1 MAGISVNLL
10 RNKQNVTENIEDYR
24 VIAGENNATT
34 VLVTFPEEY
43 ENYSKRVD
51 FKNIRKEKWTLGLYT
66 PEDPSTEYDSNFDK
80 LNFAFT
86 IPDAVS
92 VNGELQIQFIAYLAD
107 GSETLVPFQVI
118 KIEVEESILYATKQG
133 SRNPDLI
140 VSAFA
145 NSNRALEIAEDAF
158 SRIENA
164 ERAALAAEASARSAQ
179 NSATSAQNSA
189 TSANTRAQNAETS
202 AQNAENSARSA
213 QQSAQNAENSANTA
227 VTNSNTAIQTA
238 NTANTKSNNAVATAN
253 TANTKADK
261 VVEIIDTLTVSSEE
275 IGSEEQIAV
284 EIQTNQSNQHKN
296 IKFSIPAPKQGKSY
310 RNLGDWNATTNYVN
324 NTYYIDTV
332 FYEGCSYF
340 CKVSNKNKTPIP
352 SEESEY
358 WGLLAI
364 KGSDAGVVIVDN
376 LDSDRSDYVLSAKQG
391 KVLKEINCNVVQR
404 SSNGT
409 ETTINNIVLV
419 EV

>member
-10 RNKQNVTENIEDYR
+10 RNKQNTIENIEDYK

-34 VLVTFPEEY
+34 VLVHFPEEY

-51 FKNIRKEKWTLGLYT
+51 FKNIRKEKWTIGLYT
-66 PEDPSTEYDSNFDK
+66 PEDENMSYGSSFDK

-92 VNGELQIQFIAYLAD
+92 VNGELQMQFVAYLAD
-107 GSETLVPFQVI
+107 GTDTVVPFQII
-118 KIEVEESILYATKQG
+118 KIEVEESVLYATKQG

-140 VSAFA
+140 VQAYE
-145 NSNRALEIAEDAF
+145 NSNTALELARDSF
-158 SRIENA
+158 NRIENA
-164 ERAALAAEASARSAQ
+164 ERAALAAEASASAAQTSAQNAQ
-179 NSATSAQNSA
+179 NSAS
-189 TSANTRAQNAETS
+189 SANTRATNAETSARNAENSARNAETS
-202 AQNAENSARSA
+202 AQNAENSA
-213 QQSAQNAENSANTA
+213 NIA

-238 NTANTKSNNAVATAN
+238 NNANTKSDNAVATAN
-253 TANTKADK
+253 SANTKSDK
-261 VVEIIDTLTVSSEE
+261 VVEIIDNLTVSSQE
-275 IGSEEQIAV
+275 IGSEDPISV
-284 EIQTNQSNQHKN
+284 EIQTNSSNQHKN
-296 IKFSIPAPKQGKSY
+296 IKFNIPAPKQGKSY
-310 RNLGDWNATTNYVN
+310 RNLGDWNSTTNYVN

-352 SEESEY
+352 SEENDY
-358 WGLLAI
+358 WGMLAI
-364 KGSDAGVVIVDN
+364 KGSDAGVVIVDD

-391 KVLKEINCNVVQR
+391 KVLKEMNCKVVQK
-404 SSNGT
+404 NLDDT
-409 ETTINNIVLV
+409 ETIINNIILV

>member
-1 MAGISVNLL
+1 MAGINVNLL
-10 RNKQNVTENIEDYR
+10 RNKQNTTENIEDYK

-34 VLVTFPEEY
+34 VLVHFPEEY

-66 PEDPSTEYDSNFDK
+66 PEDETIVYDEHFDK

-92 VNGELQIQFIAYLAD
+92 VNGELLIQFIAYLAD
-107 GSETLVPFQVI
+107 ESETIVPFQLV

-140 VSAFA
+140 VKAYE
-145 NSNRALEIAEDAF
+145 NSNKALELARDSF
-158 SRIENA
+158 NRIENA
-164 ERAALAAEASARSAQ
+164 ERASLEAEQSAISAQ
-179 NSATSAQNSA
+179 
-189 TSANTRAQNAETS
+189 R
-202 AQNAENSARSA
+202 
-213 QQSAQNAENSANTA
+213 SAQNAENSANTA
-227 VTNSNTAIQTA
+227 VTNSNNAIQTA
-238 NTANTKSNNAVATAN
+238 NSANSKSDNAVSTAN

-261 VVEIIDTLTVSSEE
+261 VVEIIDNLTVTSEE

-284 EIQTNQSNQHKN
+284 EIQTNASNQHKN

-310 RNLGDWNATTNYVN
+310 RNKGVWSASTNYVN
-324 NTYYIDTV
+324 DTYYIDTV
-332 FYEGCSYF
+332 YYEGCTYF

-352 SEESEY
+352 SEESDY
-358 WGLLAI
+358 WGVLAQ
-364 KGSDAGVVIVDN
+364 KGSDAGVVVVDN
-376 LDSDRSDYVLSAKQG
+376 LDSDRADYVLSAKQG
-391 KVLKEINCNVVQR
+391 KILKGMNCNVVKR
-404 SSNGT
+404 DSGGT
-409 ETTINNIVLV
+409 ESVINNIVLV

>member
-10 RNKQNVTENIEDYR
+10 RNKQNTTENIEDYR

-34 VLVTFPEEY
+34 VLVHFPEEY

-66 PEDPSTEYDSNFDK
+66 PEEETIPYDEHFDK

-92 VNGELQIQFIAYLAD
+92 VNGELQIQFIAYLTD
-107 GSETLVPFQVI
+107 GSETVVPFQII
-118 KIEVEESILYATKQG
+118 KIDVDESILYATKQG

-140 VSAFA
+140 VKAYE
-145 NSNRALEIAEDAF
+145 NSNKAIELARDSF
-158 SRIENA
+158 DRIENA
-164 ERAALAAEASARSAQ
+164 ERAALAAEASATAAQTSARNAE
-179 NSATSAQNSA
+179 NSAS
-189 TSANTRAQNAETS
+189 SANTRAENAEASASAAQTSASNAETS
-202 AQNAENSARSA
+202 ARNAA
-213 QQSAQNAENSANTA
+213 NSANTA

-238 NTANTKSNNAVATAN
+238 NTANTKSDNAVSTAN
-253 TANTKADK
+253 TANTKSDK
-261 VVEIIDTLTVSSEE
+261 VVEIIDTLTVSSQE

-310 RNLGDWNATTNYVN
+310 RNLGDWNASTNYVN

-340 CKVSNKNKTPIP
+340 CKVSNKNKAPVP
-352 SEESEY
+352 SEESDY

-391 KVLKEINCNVVQR
+391 KVLKEMNCKVVQK
-404 SSNGT
+404 NLDDT
-409 ETTINNIVLV
+409 ETIINNIVLV

>member
-1 MAGISVNLL
+1 MAGINVNLL
-10 RNKQNVTENIEDYR
+10 RNKQNTTENIEDYK

-34 VLVTFPEEY
+34 VLVHFPEEY

-66 PEDPSTEYDSNFDK
+66 PEDETIVYDEHFDK

-107 GSETLVPFQVI
+107 GSETIVPFQII

-140 VSAFA
+140 VKAYE
-145 NSNRALEIAEDAF
+145 NSNKALELARDSF
-158 SRIENA
+158 DRIENA
-164 ERAALAAEASARSAQ
+164 ERASLEAEQSAISAQ
-179 NSATSAQNSA
+179 NSAQSAENSA
-189 TSANTRAQNAETS
+189 TLANTRAQNAENS
-202 AQNAENSARSA
+202 AHNAENSARSA
-213 QQSAQNAENSANTA
+213 QQSALNAENSANTA
-227 VTNSNTAIQTA
+227 VTNSNNAVQV
-238 NTANTKSNNAVATAN
+238 SNNANNKSDSAVATAN

-261 VVEIIDTLTVSSEE
+261 VIEIIDNLTVSSQE
-275 IGSEEQIAV
+275 IGSEEQIDV
-284 EIQTNQSNQHKN
+284 EIQTDSSNQHKN

-310 RNLGDWNATTNYVN
+310 RNKGVWSASTNYVN

-332 FYEGCSYF
+332 FYEGCTYF

-352 SEESEY
+352 SEESDY
-358 WGLLAI
+358 WGVLAQ

-376 LDSDRSDYVLSAKQG
+376 LDSNRADYVLSAKQG
-391 KVLKEINCNVVQR
+391 KILKEMNCNVVKR
-404 SSNGT
+404 DSGGT
-409 ETTINNIVLV
+409 ESVINNIVLV